1 MGADPTL
8 HDIIIVGGGPA
19 GLTAAVYAARKMLDV
34 LLVTQNIG
42 GQALYSL
49 DVENYMGY
57 QFISGQDLM
66 DRFEKQVEKYNVKKV
81 FSDVKSVEKIN
92 DAFITRSEKGDEYR
106 GKTVIIAT
114 GKKSRTLNAKG
125 LDRLIGRGVSYC
137 ATCDAPFFMDMDVA
151 VVGGGNSAITAAYEL
166 MNIARKVYLVNRS
179 PLKADEIYLEKIRDA
194 PNIERLVGYELVEVT
209 GDDALNSA
217 TLRNLSDGSS
227 VTLPVAGIFIEI
239 GLIPN
244 SAVVKDLVSLNKN
257 DEIIVSCDCSTS
269 LPGVFAAGDVTI
281 VPEKQI
287 IVAAGEGAKAA
298 ISAYKYLLKEGEY
311 AVIGY

>member
-1 MGADPTL
+1 MDADPTL

-34 LLVTQNIG
+34 LLITQNIG

-57 QFISGQDLM
+57 QFISRQDLM

-137 ATCDAPFFMDMDVA
+137 ATCDAPLFMDSDVA

-166 MNIARKVYLVNRS
+166 TSIARKVYLVNRS
-179 PLKADEIYLEKIRDA
+179 ALKADELYLEKIRDA
-194 PNIERLVGYELVEVT
+194 RNIERFVGYELVEVT
-209 GDDALNSA
+209 GDDVLNSA
-217 TLRNLSDGSS
+217 MLRNLSDGSS

-244 SAVVKDLVSLNKN
+244 SAVVKGLVSLNKN

-269 LPGVFAAGDVTI
+269 LPGVFAAGDVTT

-298 ISAYKYLLKEGEY
+298 ISAYKYLLKEGGH